1 MKGQRKPLCLGNQ
14 SFDVGRE
21 RTVTFIPRTREAK
34 LKQLRKLVLHLLEER
49 WQRIPQKVAVIE
61 RQAIKE
67 LFDSLLTT

>member
-14 SFDVGRE
+14 SFDVGDS
-21 RTVTFIPRTREAK
+21 TLTFIPRNREGR

-49 WQRIPQKVAVIE
+49 WQRIPQKVATIE
-61 RQAIKE
+61 RQAIRE